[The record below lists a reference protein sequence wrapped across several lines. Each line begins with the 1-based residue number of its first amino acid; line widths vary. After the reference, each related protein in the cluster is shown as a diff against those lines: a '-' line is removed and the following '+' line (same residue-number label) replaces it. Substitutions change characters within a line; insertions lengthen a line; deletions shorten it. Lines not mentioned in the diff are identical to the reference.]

1 MIGALVSTLV
11 GPITGL
17 LDKFIPDADTKA
29 KLAHEIATMSVKQA
43 HEAALAQL
51 EVNKV
56 EAAHR
61 STYVA
66 GWRPFVGYTCGAALC
81 WHFVLQDLI
90 VFASAWAG
98 HPAPAL
104 PKLDTDTLLTVVLG
118 MLGLGGLRS
127 FEKVKGV
134 TK

>member
-1 MIGALVSTLV
+1 MLPILGAVLPVIGTV
-11 GPITGL
+11 
-17 LDKFIPDADTKA
+17 LDRLIPDEAAKA
-29 KLAHEIATMSVKQA
+29 KAKAEM
-43 HEAALAQL
+43 EAALLDAANKGMLAQL
-51 EVNKV
+51 DVNKV

-61 STYVA
+61 SVFVA
-66 GWRPFVGYTCGAALC
+66 GWRPFVGWTCGAALC

-90 VFASAWAG
+90 VFAAAWAG
-98 HPAPAL
+98 RPVPLL
-104 PKLDTDTLLTVVLG
+104 PELDTDTLLTVLLG

>member
-1 MIGALVSTLV
+1 MLPILGAVLPVIGTV
-11 GPITGL
+11 
-17 LDKFIPDADTKA
+17 LDRLIPDDAARAKA
-29 KLAHEIATMSVKQA
+29 KVEM
-43 HEAALAQL
+43 EAALLDAANKGMLAQL
-51 EVNKV
+51 DVNKV

-61 STYVA
+61 SVFVA
-66 GWRPFVGYTCGAALC
+66 GWRPFVGWTCGAALC

-90 VFASAWAG
+90 VFAAAWAG
-98 HPAPAL
+98 YPVPLL
-104 PKLDTDTLLTVVLG
+104 PELDTDTLLTVLLG

>member
-1 MIGALVSTLV
+1 MLPILGAVLPVIGTV
-11 GPITGL
+11 
-17 LDKFIPDADTKA
+17 LDRLIPDEAAKA
-29 KLAHEIATMSVKQA
+29 KAKVEM
-43 HEAALAQL
+43 EAALLDAANKGMLAQL
-51 EVNKV
+51 DVNKV

-61 STYVA
+61 SVFVA
-66 GWRPFVGYTCGAALC
+66 GWRPFVGWTCGAALC

-90 VFASAWAG
+90 VFAAAWAG
-98 HPAPAL
+98 HPVPLL
-104 PKLDTDTLLTVVLG
+104 PELDTDTLLTVLLG

>member
-1 MIGALVSTLV
+1 MLPILGALLPVIGSVIDRL
-11 GPITGL
+11 
-17 LDKFIPDADTKA
+17 IPDEAGKAKA
-29 KLAHEIATMSVKQA
+29 KLEMQA
-43 HEAALAQL
+43 AIMDAANKGMLAQL
-51 EVNKV
+51 DVNKT

-61 STYVA
+61 SVYVA

-90 VFASAWAG
+90 VFATAWAG

-104 PKLDTDTLLTVVLG
+104 PKLDTDTLLTVLLG

>member
-1 MIGALVSTLV
+1 MLPILGAVLPVIGTV
-11 GPITGL
+11 
-17 LDKFIPDADTKA
+17 LDRLIPDDAARAKA
-29 KLAHEIATMSVKQA
+29 KVEM
-43 HEAALAQL
+43 EAALLDAANKGMLAQL
-51 EVNKV
+51 DVNKV

-61 STYVA
+61 SVFVA
-66 GWRPFVGYTCGAALC
+66 GWRPFVGWTCGAALC

-90 VFASAWAG
+90 VFAAAWAG
-98 HPAPAL
+98 HPVPLL
-104 PKLDTDTLLTVVLG
+104 PELDTDTLLTVLLG

>member
-1 MIGALVSTLV
+1 MLPILGAVLPVIGTV
-11 GPITGL
+11 
-17 LDKFIPDADTKA
+17 LDRLIPDEAAKA
-29 KLAHEIATMSVKQA
+29 KAKVEM
-43 HEAALAQL
+43 EAALLDAANKGMLAQL
-51 EVNKV
+51 DVNKV

-61 STYVA
+61 SVFVA
-66 GWRPFVGYTCGAALC
+66 GWRPFVGWTCGAALC

-90 VFASAWAG
+90 VFAAAWAG
-98 HPAPAL
+98 HPIPLL
-104 PKLDTDTLLTVVLG
+104 PELDTDTLLTVLLG